1 MPNYSSQKVSFENE
15 EGRKL
20 SGRMEFPADQQPF
33 AFVIFAHCFTCNKN
47 LGAVRNIS
55 RALTSHGFG
64 VLRFDFTGLGE
75 SEGDFADTTF
85 SSNVQDLVAASQFLE
100 EEYQAPA
107 LLIGHSL
114 GGAAVIYAAAQLE
127 AVKAVVTIGAPAD
140 PEHVSHLLEGG
151 LEQLEKEGETE
162 VNIGGRPFRI
172 RKQFLEDIRKKD
184 MASLLEDLRKPLLLM
199 HSPQD
204 RTVEIENAAKIYHA
218 AFHPK
223 SFITLDGADHLLSQ
237 KSDSQ
242 YAGNM
247 IAGWV
252 QRYLPTPEKEDWKT
266 PSEVAARLG
275 AEGFTTE
282 IRAGSH
288 ALLADEPESV
298 GGNAFGPTPYD
309 FLSAGLASC
318 TAMTVQMYA
327 RRKKWPL
334 DEIITHVDHDKVHAE
349 DCENSDQ
356 EKSKIDRFQLR
367 IELTGD
373 LSPEQRDR
381 LLEIA
386 GRCPVHRTL
395 KEHDIKIE
403 IEVPS

>member
-367 IELTGD
+367 IELIGD